1 MCFVD
6 PVYILRPTL
15 SPAKHTRFFLAEDE
29 ICAFWF
35 SRHGIEDFFEEGLLG
50 FSVLWF
56 DDHFDLEFWRIQDT
70 LGMGIMEVEAISG
83 RSGIEMRGDLRFC
96 LE

>member
-1 MCFVD
+1 MMKYAHV
-6 PVYILRPTL
+6 VLG
-15 SPAKHTRFFLAEDE
+15 HV
-29 ICAFWF
+29 
-35 SRHGIEDFFEEGLLG
+35 IEDFFEEGLLG

-83 RSGIEMRGDLRFC
+83 RSGIEMWSDLRYY
-96 LE
+96 LK